1 MKALVSSYETYES
14 RRKEFDEVATAKI
27 LLEHGADVHAK
38 DEIGKLHTIKMT
50 LSIYD
55 ISLSINITL

>member
-27 LLEHGADVHAK
+27 LLEHGADVNAK
-38 DEIGKLHTIKMT
+38 DLIGKLHTIKVT
-50 LSIYD
+50 LSMYNIC
-55 ISLSINITL
+55 LSMNITL